1 MCCFVS
7 VASIFDKQSTKSLRQ
22 LACVAERVQYNVG
35 EPIFLQ
41 GDQPDG
47 VYVLDEGFCS
57 VEVEGLGTLATLS
70 DEGSVF
76 GELALFLDDV
86 RSATVRAQSE
96 VRLLR
101 IERKNVMS
109 TLRESWGELEEMQH
123 RAECACC
130 LVVLCHNIDLSAA
143 S

>member
-1 MCCFVS
+1 MGQATLPLQPFDA
-7 VASIFDKQSTKSLRQ
+7 VARAK
-22 LACVAERVQYNVG
+22 RVRYGAGQ
-35 EPIFLQ
+35 
-41 GDQPDG
+41 
-47 VYVLDEGFCS
+47 S

-109 TLRESWGELEEMQH
+109 TLRESWGEHEEMER
-123 RAECACC
+123 RAECACRT
-130 LVVLCHNIDLSAA
+130 LPQ
-143 S
+143 